1 MFCIFAGL
9 FISVDILYHTTN
21 SNMKKL
27 IALLP
32 IVLLL
37 AAFTPVS
44 KTANLPATDPV
55 IPADVQAL
63 LDKNGCTAC
72 HHVSRKLVGP
82 IWPAIAAKKYSAKR
96 ITQLVGKP
104 EPANWPGYPPMV
116 AQKVPKADMTKI
128 ANWLVGLK

>member
-1 MFCIFAGL
+1 
-9 FISVDILYHTTN
+9 
-21 SNMKKL
+21 MKK
-27 IALLP
+27 IFALLP

-37 AAFTPVS
+37 AAFTPASKTVS
-44 KTANLPATDPV
+44 KPVADPV

-116 AQKVPKADMTKI
+116 AQKVPKAEMTKI